1 MELESIG
8 TSLVPFLYNVQ
19 KEKLL
24 SIDVSYFFSVGT
36 IEL

>member
-8 TSLVPFLYNVQ
+8 TSLVPFLNSVQ

-24 SIDVSYFFSVGT
+24 SIDVSYFFSLET